1 MQPNRQKPS
10 REGNRYWIVQ
20 DSLIQRCLIQSCL
33 MTTALLGTAPAIAQV
48 CPAQLDNQVQSTLR
62 RINSGRWGVLVQTQA
77 PTGQR
82 RNLVNLNAST
92 QLIPASNA
100 KILTTAA
107 ALQRLGADYRIQTL
121 ATGNSIGPNLAT
133 LRIIGQGDPS
143 LTTQQLSALVSQL
156 QQKGIRQ
163 VEQLIGDETYFQGPT
178 INPNWDAEDIG
189 EAYAVA
195 VNALML
201 NQNAINLTLFPQQVG
216 QPLRVQW
223 EDDTDRP
230 DWTLVNRSRT
240 VGRTA
245 SESANADRNG
255 SRIVIDAA
263 LRIGSD
269 PELVGIAIPNPG
281 NYLVRKFRNLLT
293 QSGIQVKSATL
304 VQRKVAPPGEIPL
317 ASVSS
322 PPLSELLYETNQ
334 ESNNTYAEALLK
346 TLGKQN
352 NSSSGNT
359 IQDGVS
365 VLKTTLTTLGVN
377 ANRYNLVD
385 GSGLSRGNRVSPEA
399 LVQTLQAIAQLP
411 TADLYKRSL
420 PIAGMSGTLKNR
432 FRGTSAQGI
441 VFAKT
446 GTISGAVSLS
456 GYITPKNYSPLVFS
470 ILINSSTAP
479 STVRQAIDEVV
490 VTLTQLTDCNPR

>member
-1 MQPNRQKPS
+1 MKPS
-10 REGNRYWIVQ
+10 HPWNPYRIV
-20 DSLIQRCLIQSCL
+20 LGCL
-33 MTTALLGTAPAIAQV
+33 TTTMLLGTTPAIAQV
-48 CPAQLDNQVQSTLR
+48 CPAQLEGQVKSALGGIT
-62 RINSGRWGVLVQTQA
+62 NGRWGLLVQTQA
-77 PTGQR
+77 PIGQR
-82 RNLVNLNAST
+82 RNLVTLNAST

-107 ALQRLGADYRIQTL
+107 ALQRLGADYRMQTI

-143 LTTQQLSALVSQL
+143 LTTQQLAALVTQL

-163 VEQLIGDETYFQGPT
+163 VDQLIGDETYFQGPT

-195 VNALML
+195 INPLIL
-201 NQNAINLTLFPQQVG
+201 NQNAINLTLRPQNLG
-216 QPLRVQW
+216 QPLQVQW
-223 EDDTDRP
+223 EDETDRP
-230 DWTLVNRSRT
+230 DWRLVNRSRT

-245 SESANADRNG
+245 GESANAYRNG
-255 SRIVIDAA
+255 SSIVIDAA
-263 LRIGSD
+263 LRVGSD
-269 PELVGIAIPNPG
+269 PELVGVAIPNPG

-293 QSGIQVKSATL
+293 QAGIQVKNSTL
-304 VQRKVAPPGEIPL
+304 VKQKAAPPGEITL
-317 ASVSS
+317 ASVVS
-322 PPLSELLYETNQ
+322 PPLSDLLYETNQ

-352 NSSSGNT
+352 RTNSGNT
-359 IQDGVS
+359 TQDGVT

-377 ANRYNLVD
+377 ANRYTLVD
-385 GSGLSRGNRVSPEA
+385 GSGLARGNRVSPEA

-420 PIAGMSGTLKNR
+420 PIAGMTGTLKNR
-432 FRGTSAQGI
+432 FRGTPAQGI

-456 GYITPKNYSPLVFS
+456 GYITPKNHPPLVFS
-470 ILINSSTAP
+470 VLVNSSTAP
-479 STVRQAIDEVV
+479 ATIRQAIDNVV
-490 VTLTQLTDCNPR
+490 VTLSQLSTCDRS